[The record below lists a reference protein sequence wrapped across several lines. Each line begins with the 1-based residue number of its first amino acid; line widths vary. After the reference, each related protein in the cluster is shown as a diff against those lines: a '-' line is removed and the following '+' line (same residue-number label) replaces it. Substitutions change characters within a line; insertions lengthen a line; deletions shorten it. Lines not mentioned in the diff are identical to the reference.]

1 MAISSSQEELLEI
14 EAPTISND
22 VVPHFVDYYGRP
34 VLRSK
39 SGRWRSASVIICVE
53 IAERFAYYGINS
65 NLINYLTGPLGQSTA
80 EAAENVNAWSG
91 TASLTPLLGA
101 LVADSFLGRYHTIVF
116 ASLLYILGLGL
127 LTLSAVLP
135 FFISSNCQTT
145 DNACSPPQLQVV
157 LFFSSLYLVAIAQGG
172 HKPCVQAFGADQFD
186 PLDPNECKARSSF
199 FNWWYFGM
207 CGGNIVTVSV
217 LNYIQ
222 DNFNWGLGFGIP
234 CVAMC
239 LALVIFWFG
248 TLTYRFSSRC
258 EEKSPFVRIG
268 LVFLKAVRNWCAT
281 SVVTSIEETRVP
293 RHRDSQQFKFLNKA
307 LLAPDDH
314 SAEDGQISNMN
325 DAEEEN
331 GLVRLV
337 PVWGSCLI
345 YAIIFAQ
352 AFTLFTKQGV
362 TMDRS
367 ITPSFRIPSAAL
379 QSFINLSVIIFIP
392 IYEQILVPITR
403 NVTGTACGIT
413 KLQRVGTGIFLSVLT
428 MAIAAL
434 VEMKRLEIAREYGL
448 VDVPNATIPMTIWW
462 LVPQYLLFGITEVF
476 TMVGL
481 QEFFYDQVPREFRS
495 IGLSLYLSI
504 FGVGSFLSSFL
515 IFVIEKTTGRDGWIS
530 DNLNRGHFD
539 YFYWLLSGLS
549 ALGFMTYLYFTRHYV
564 YAHYGKII

>member
-1 MAISSSQEELLEI
+1 MDYLEE
-14 EAPTISND
+14 EAAAAASRLSDD
-22 VVPHFVDYYGRP
+22 VVPGCVDYYGHP
-34 VLRSK
+34 VQRSK
-39 SGRWRSASVIICVE
+39 SGRWRSASLIICVE
-53 IAERFAYYGINS
+53 MAERFAYYGINS

-80 EAAENVNAWSG
+80 AAAENVNAWSG
-91 TASLTPLLGA
+91 TAALTPLLGG
-101 LVADSFLGRYHTIVF
+101 LVADSFLGRYRTVVF

-135 FFISSNCQTT
+135 LFISSNCQTT
-145 DNACSPPQLQVV
+145 DNGNACSPPQLQVI
-157 LFFSSLYLVAIAQGG
+157 LFFFSLYLVAIAQGG

-186 PLDPNECKARSSF
+186 PLDPKECKARSSF

-207 CGGNIVTVSV
+207 CGGNIATVSV

-234 CVAMC
+234 CIAMG
-239 LALVIFWFG
+239 LALVIFWLG
-248 TLTYRFSSRC
+248 TLTYRFSSIS
-258 EEKSPFVRIG
+258 EEQSPFVRIG
-268 LVFLKAVRNWCAT
+268 MGFLKAVRNLRAT
-281 SVVTSIEETRVP
+281 SVEETRLQC
-293 RHRDSQQFKFLNKA
+293 HQNSQQFEFLNNA
-307 LLAPDDH
+307 LLSPDDH
-314 SAEDGQISNMN
+314 SAEDGQISNTN
-325 DAEEEN
+325 DTEEEK

-345 YAIIFAQ
+345 YAIVFAQ

-367 ITPSFRIPSAAL
+367 ITPSFKIPSAAL
-379 QSFINLSVIIFIP
+379 QSFISLSVIIFIP

-403 NVTGTACGIT
+403 TLTGTACGIT
-413 KLQRVGTGIFLSVLT
+413 KLQGVGSGIFLSVLT

-448 VDVPNATIPMTIWW
+448 VDVPNATVPMTIWW

-515 IFVIEKTTGRDGWIS
+515 VFVIEKTTGGDRDGWIS
-530 DNLNRGHFD
+530 NNLNRGHLD

-549 ALGFMTYLYFTRHYV
+549 ALGFITYLYFARHYV
-564 YAHYGKII
+564 YALYGKVI

>member
-1 MAISSSQEELLEI
+1 MVISEEE
-14 EAPTISND
+14 EAAAASRPSND
-22 VVPHFVDYYGRP
+22 VVPGCVDYYGHP
-34 VLRSK
+34 VQRSK
-39 SGRWRSASVIICVE
+39 SGRWRSASLIICVE
-53 IAERFAYYGINS
+53 MAERFAYYGINS

-80 EAAENVNAWSG
+80 AAAENVNAWSG
-91 TASLTPLLGA
+91 TAALTPLLGA
-101 LVADSFLGRYHTIVF
+101 LVADSFLGRYRTVVF

-135 FFISSNCQTT
+135 LFISSNCQTT
-145 DNACSPPQLQVV
+145 DNGNACSPPQLQVI
-157 LFFSSLYLVAIAQGG
+157 LFFFSLYLVAIAQGG

-186 PLDPNECKARSSF
+186 PLDPKECKARSSF

-207 CGGNIVTVSV
+207 CGGNIATVSV

-234 CVAMC
+234 CIAMG
-239 LALVIFWFG
+239 LALVIFWLG
-248 TLTYRFSSRC
+248 TLTYRFSSISV
-258 EEKSPFVRIG
+258 EQSPFVRIG
-268 LVFLKAVRNWCAT
+268 MGFLKTVRNLRAT
-281 SVVTSIEETRVP
+281 SVEETRVQC
-293 RHRDSQQFKFLNKA
+293 HQNSQQFEGLNNA
-307 LLAPDDH
+307 LLSPDDH
-314 SAEDGQISNMN
+314 SAEDGQISNTN
-325 DAEEEN
+325 DTEEEK

-345 YAIIFAQ
+345 YAIVFAQ

-367 ITPSFRIPSAAL
+367 ITPSFKIPSAAL

-403 NVTGTACGIT
+403 TLTGTACGIT

-448 VDVPNATIPMTIWW
+448 VDVPNATVPMTIWW

-515 IFVIEKTTGRDGWIS
+515 IFVIEKTTGGDRDGWIS
-530 DNLNRGHFD
+530 NNLNRGHLD

-549 ALGFMTYLYFTRHYV
+549 ALGFITYLYFARHYV
-564 YAHYGKII
+564 YAHYGKVI